1 MKKESLQSNDPRGRL
16 KERQGDLVESGY
28 GKAVC
33 TNHGGLAA
41 ASHPAPWA
49 GGRPPQ

>member
-16 KERQGDLVESGY
+16 KERQGDLDESGY

-33 TNHGGLAA
+33 TNRGGLAA
-41 ASHPAPWA
+41 ATHPPPWA